1 VLGKS
6 AYWLLIAMNL
16 TCVAMIVATYYT
28 DIASIPEWR
37 ERAVTLT
44 STIVS
49 TNWLAVTGRTI
60 WHYPSLVA
68 GTLLALW
75 LNLRVARH
83 LDAAYSEFWHRLRA
97 PLRAALDQ
105 RRPV

>member
-1 VLGKS
+1 
-6 AYWLLIAMNL
+6 
-16 TCVAMIVATYYT
+16 MIVATYYT
-28 DIASIPEWR
+28 DIASIPDWR
-37 ERAVTLT
+37 ERAVRVT

-105 RRPV
+105 RRPA